1 MEIKEIRKELE
12 NTIPE
17 TLAMY
22 RKIAEEDFD
31 TFCRKQYDY
40 GSGNISVGTNLKTV
54 KERNFSL
61 TGLWFRMNDKIQ
73 RIKTLLAKGTSAV
86 NEPMTDAFKDLSVYG
101 VICRIVES
109 GVWGK

>member
-1 MEIKEIRKELE
+1 MKTKQILKELE
-12 NTIPE
+12 VTIPE

-22 RKIAEEDFD
+22 RKIMEEDFE

-40 GSGNISVGTNLKTV
+40 GSSNISVGTQLITKE
-54 KERNFSL
+54 ERNFSL

-73 RIKTLLAKGTSAV
+73 RIKNLLAKGKSAV
-86 NEPMTDAFKDLSVYG
+86 NEPMTDAFLDITVYG
-101 VICRIVES
+101 VICRIVEA